1 MGPAVTRARPRN
13 DRRGAWW
20 LLSIVPL
27 AFGGGLSAQTADFEE
42 LGHVLGDPE
51 APVEV
56 VEFID
61 MGCKECRVFSEE
73 TFPEI
78 RHTYIESGRVRW
90 RVIPYVSG
98 QPNGA
103 EGAIAVECASDQGAF
118 WPMHDM
124 LFEHQPDWFLKMRPQ
139 RQFGRYAEAL
149 ELDGERFDECWD
161 EKSPASRIERHGRAA
176 SRAGVR
182 ATPTF
187 FIQGRMVL
195 GALPLSQFRQLLDT
209 ALGGR

>member
-1 MGPAVTRARPRN
+1 VRVTRSGLARRAGP
-13 DRRGAWW
+13 
-20 LLSIVPL
+20 LLFSIVL
-27 AFGGGLSAQTADFEE
+27 VAFGSGLSAQAQDFEG
-42 LGHVLGDPE
+42 LGHVLGDSA

-61 MGCKECRVFSEE
+61 MGCKECRIFSEE
-73 TFPEI
+73 TFPEV
-78 RHTYIESGRVRW
+78 RRRYIESGRIRW

-98 QPNGA
+98 QPNGREA
-103 EGAIAVECASDQGAF
+103 AVAVECAADQGAF

-124 LFEHQPDWFLKMRPQ
+124 LFEHQQDWFLKMRPQ
-139 RQFGRYAEAL
+139 RQFGRYAESL
-149 ELDGERFDECWD
+149 ELDEERFGECWD
-161 EKSPASRIERHGRAA
+161 EKSPASRIERHDRVA

-195 GALPLSQFRQLLDT
+195 GALPLPQFRQLLDS